1 MKNSIIK
8 SGNIQ
13 SKKLKHS
20 SFEMFHTTKRE
31 NWNNKRRYS
40 FLTQYKFI

>member
-1 MKNSIIK
+1 MKSTNTQNNKTPRS
-8 SGNIQ
+8 NIEIG
-13 SKKLKHS
+13 LP
-20 SFEMFHTTKRE
+20 TKRD

>member
-1 MKNSIIK
+1 MESINTQNKRTTRTNYEIF
-8 SGNIQ
+8 N
-13 SKKLKHS
+13 
-20 SFEMFHTTKRE
+20 TTKRT

>member
-1 MKNSIIK
+1 MKLT
-8 SGNIQ
+8 NIQ
-13 SKKLKHS
+13 NNKTPRSNNVLGLL
-20 SFEMFHTTKRE
+20 TKRD